1 MNLTERSQG
10 RFPFPE
16 LLELLE
22 SPVYG
27 FRPFGQII
35 RVEDFVADGR
45 YVLRAELPGVDPDK
59 DLEVSVGHGILHIR
73 AEKTKEVKDA
83 KEPRRSE
90 IAYGAFSRSVTL
102 PPTAKA
108 EDVTAVYRD
117 GVLEIT
123 VGLEEENTTAGRR
136 ILVRH

>member
-35 RVEDFVADGR
+35 RVEDCVAGGR
-45 YVLRAELPGVDPDK
+45 YTLRAELPGIDPDK
-59 DLEVSVGHGILHIR
+59 DLEVTVGHGMLHIR
-73 AEKTKEVKDA
+73 AEKTKETMDA

-90 IAYGAFSRSVTL
+90 IAYGAFSRTITL
-102 PPTAKA
+102 PPTAEA
-108 EDVTAVYRD
+108 EDVTAVYKD

-123 VGLEEENTTAGRR
+123 VGLKEEDKPTDRR
-136 ILVRH
+136 ILVQH

>member
-1 MNLTERSQG
+1 MTLMERSPG
-10 RFPFPE
+10 RLFFPE

-45 YVLRAELPGVDPDK
+45 YVLRAELPGIDPDK
-59 DLEVSVGHGILHIR
+59 DLEVTVGHGVLNIR
-73 AEKTKEVKDA
+73 AEKTKEA

-90 IAYGAFSRSVTL
+90 ITYGAFSRSVTL
-102 PPTAKA
+102 PPTAR
-108 EDVTAVYRD
+108 EQDVTAAYRD
-117 GVLEIT
+117 GVLEVT
-123 VGLEEENTTAGRR
+123 VGLEEEHKTADRR
-136 ILVRH
+136 IVVQH

>member
-1 MNLTERSQG
+1 MNLTERGQG

-35 RVEDFVADGR
+35 RVEDRVADGH
-45 YVLRAELPGVDPDK
+45 YTLRAELPGIDPDK
-59 DLEVSVGHGILHIR
+59 DLEVTVGHGMLHIR
-73 AEKTKEVKDA
+73 AEKTKETTDTT
-83 KEPRRSE
+83 EPRRTE
-90 IAYGAFSRSVTL
+90 IAYGAFSRTITL

-117 GVLEIT
+117 GILEIT
-123 VGLEEENTTAGRR
+123 VGLKEEAKTADRR
-136 ILVRH
+136 ILVQH